1 MKKWYYLIIENEI
14 EGMVYMDKKKL
25 SKVLKS
31 VDTDITS
38 FQEIELNTDFDRL
51 LESEDKKWELEVK
64 KIH

>member
-1 MKKWYYLIIENEI
+1 MKKCFYLIIENEI
-14 EGMVYMDKKKL
+14 VGMVSMDKKKL

-38 FQEIELNTDFDRL
+38 FQEVELNTDFDRL

>member
-1 MKKWYYLIIENEI
+1 MSKCFYLIIENEI
-14 EGMVYMDKKKL
+14 VGIVSMDKKKL

-51 LESEDKKWELEVK
+51 LESEDKK
-64 KIH
+64 

>member
-1 MKKWYYLIIENEI
+1 MKKCFYLIIENEI
-14 EGMVYMDKKKL
+14 VGMVSMDKKKL

-51 LESEDKKWELEVK
+51 LESEDKK
-64 KIH
+64 

>member
-1 MKKWYYLIIENEI
+1 MKKCFYLIIENEI
-14 EGMVYMDKKKL
+14 VGMVSMDKKKL

-38 FQEIELNTDFDRL
+38 FQEVELNTDFDRL

-64 KIH
+64 KAN